1 MAEERARR
9 KLSGILSA
17 DAVGYSRLMEEDE
30 ASTILTLAD
39 SKELMANLIQQYR
52 GRVVDAP
59 GDNLLAEF
67 SSVVD
72 ATECA
77 VKIQEELK
85 SKNAELPDNRKMQF
99 RIGVNLGD
107 VVEKADRI
115 YGDGVNIAARL
126 EGLAK
131 PGGICISRTTYD
143 HVKNKLEFGYQ
154 YLGEHSAKNIA
165 EPVRVY
171 RVLVEPEAA
180 GKVIGEKKFLGRVSR
195 RFAIAVIIGLVI
207 VAGGLIG
214 WNIYLHQSK
223 KIEPASLDKMEY
235 PLPDKPS
242 IAVLAFD
249 NLTGDPKQEFFCD
262 GISEEIITGLSK
274 VPELFVIA
282 RNSSFTYKGKPV
294 KIQQVAEDLGV
305 RYVLEGSVRKS
316 QENLRVT
323 AQLIDAIKGYHLWA
337 ESWDRELKDVF
348 AIQDDITMKI
358 ATALQVE
365 LTKGERARI
374 IAKGTNNLDAYL
386 KALEANEN
394 VILFNP
400 ENNELAR
407 QLAKEAIDTDPLY
420 AFAYA
425 ILGKTHLLDVWLGT
439 SPSPKK
445 SIFQAMELVQK
456 AIDIDESLGI
466 AYGLLGFLYTMTGQH
481 EKGIIE
487 AEKAIALEPN
497 SDLAHQALGLALRF
511 GDRPNDAI
519 PVIKKAIRLNPFA
532 PSTYLFNLGLSYLFS
547 GQYEEAV
554 AQCKKATIREPNNL
568 GAQLSLT
575 VAYGLSGRDEEARA
589 TAQEVLRINPKFS
602 LERLSKSLVYKNRAD
617 KDRFIDALRKAG
629 LPDKPSLPLP
639 SKPSI
644 AVLPFVNMSGDT
656 EQEYF
661 SDGITEEII
670 TALSKTPK
678 LFVIARTS
686 SFKYKGKQ
694 ADVRTV
700 GRELGVHYVLEGSV
714 RKGENRVRITA
725 QLIDAIKGHHLW
737 AERYDRDLK
746 DIFSL
751 QDEITMRILTA
762 LQVKLTSGEEA
773 LVYGKGTSNLKAYLM
788 FLEGRE
794 YLLLFNVEGNTLAR
808 KKLEEVIALDPNY
821 ASAYR
826 FLSATHMMDVWLK
839 SSKSPKQSMIK
850 AVELTQK
857 AITLDDS
864 EAGAHGFLGFLL
876 TMLRQ
881 YEKGIAEAEHAI
893 ALNPNSADAHAYLGM
908 ALRFA
913 GKPEEAIAVY
923 NKAIRLNPFPP
934 SNWLYGLGLAHL
946 FAGHCEEA
954 IVQCKKAVL
963 VEPNSLLN
971 QISLTG
977 TYGMC
982 GREAEARVQAS
993 EVLRISPN
1001 WSLEY
1006 FAKQLTLKNQADKQ
1020 RFIDALR
1027 KAGLK

>member
-1 MAEERARR
+1 M
-9 KLSGILSA
+9 LS
-17 DAVGYSRLMEEDE
+17 
-30 ASTILTLAD
+30 
-39 SKELMANLIQQYR
+39 
-52 GRVVDAP
+52 
-59 GDNLLAEF
+59 
-67 SSVVD
+67 
-72 ATECA
+72 
-77 VKIQEELK
+77 
-85 SKNAELPDNRKMQF
+85 
-99 RIGVNLGD
+99 
-107 VVEKADRI
+107 
-115 YGDGVNIAARL
+115 
-126 EGLAK
+126 
-131 PGGICISRTTYD
+131 
-143 HVKNKLEFGYQ
+143 
-154 YLGEHSAKNIA
+154 
-165 EPVRVY
+165 
-171 RVLVEPEAA
+171 
-180 GKVIGEKKFLGRVSR
+180 
-195 RFAIAVIIGLVI
+195 
-207 VAGGLIG
+207 
-214 WNIYLHQSK
+214 
-223 KIEPASLDKMEY
+223 
-235 PLPDKPS
+235 
-242 IAVLAFD
+242 
-249 NLTGDPKQEFFCD
+249 
-262 GISEEIITGLSK
+262 
-274 VPELFVIA
+274 
-282 RNSSFTYKGKPV
+282 
-294 KIQQVAEDLGV
+294 
-305 RYVLEGSVRKS
+305 
-316 QENLRVT
+316 
-323 AQLIDAIKGYHLWA
+323 
-337 ESWDRELKDVF
+337 
-348 AIQDDITMKI
+348 
-358 ATALQVE
+358 
-365 LTKGERARI
+365 
-374 IAKGTNNLDAYL
+374 
-386 KALEANEN
+386 
-394 VILFNP
+394 
-400 ENNELAR
+400 
-407 QLAKEAIDTDPLY
+407 
-420 AFAYA
+420 
-425 ILGKTHLLDVWLGT
+425 